1 MRPFAGLISKEDA
14 LARLLEAA
22 HAVKR
27 AVRVPLP
34 QAANRVAAEDVRAPF
49 DVPPYARSM
58 MDGYAVRSADTPVP
72 PPPAGT
78 RLRIVGEVLAG
89 AVELP
94 SVAPGEA
101 ARIATGAPVPP
112 GADAVVRV
120 EDTHEMEGD
129 VVIHGAARAGQ
140 SIEPAASDLARGEVV
155 VRAGELLTPA
165 RLGLLASIGTRDVLV
180 LAHPRVALFA
190 TGDELLKPGDAPHP
204 LRIYES
210 NTTALAA
217 LLEAHGAEVARMP
230 SLPDD
235 LSATKH
241 ALAEAARSYDL
252 VLTTG
257 GASAGSKDLVVDA
270 VRASGEVLF
279 HGVRV
284 KPGKPLLA
292 GRIGEALLVGL
303 PGNPTSALSNAC
315 LFVVPALR
323 KMARLPEA
331 VPATEEAVLAADVK
345 GEAERFLF
353 LPVKLDGGRAH
364 PTFKSSGA
372 LTSLAASDG
381 WIGVPEGTALAAGA
395 RVRVTRW

>member
-1 MRPFAGLISKEDA
+1 MRPFGELISKEDA
-14 LARLLEAA
+14 LARLLGAA
-22 HAVKR
+22 HAVDR
-27 AVRVPLP
+27 HEPLP
-34 QAANRVAAEDVRAPF
+34 LSRAAGRVVAEDVHAPF

-58 MDGYAVRSADTPVP
+58 MDGYAVRAADTPIP
-72 PPPAGT
+72 PPLPGT
-78 RLRIVGEVLAG
+78 PLRVVGEVLAG

-94 SVAPGEA
+94 RVGAGEA

-120 EDTHEMEGD
+120 EDTHETEGA
-129 VVIHGAARAGQ
+129 VVIRGAVRAGQ
-140 SIEPAASDLARGEVV
+140 SIERAGSDLARGDVV
-155 VRAGELLTPA
+155 VRMGELLTPA
-165 RLGLLASIGTRDVLV
+165 RLGLLASIGAAEVSVFAR
-180 LAHPRVALFA
+180 PRVALFS
-190 TGDELLKPGDAPHP
+190 TGDELLGPGDAPHP

-210 NTTALAA
+210 NTTTLAA
-217 LLEAHGAEVARMP
+217 LLEAHGAGVTRMP
-230 SLPDD
+230 LLPDD
-235 LSATKH
+235 LAATTH
-241 ALAEAARSYDL
+241 ALAEAARSHDL

-270 VRASGEVLF
+270 LRASGEPLF

-292 GRIGEALLVGL
+292 GHLGDALLIGL

-323 KMARLPEA
+323 RMARLPEA
-331 VPATEEAVLAADVK
+331 VPATEEAILAADVK

-353 LPVKLDGGRAH
+353 LPVKLDGGRAR